1 MSYRNAKNI
10 LPPDLLEQVQ
20 KYVQGEQIY
29 IPQKINQRSRWGKKN
44 GAIKNIS
51 FRNKE
56 ILAKHQEGLSYE
68 ELSQI
73 FFLSTESIRKIIY
86 GQKNNEPKREE
97 DN

>member
-29 IPQKINQRSRWGKKN
+29 IPQKGNERTKWGKKS
-44 GAIKNIS
+44 GAVKNIS

-56 ILAKHQEGLSYE
+56 ILAKHQEGFSYE
-68 ELSQI
+68 ELAQI
-73 FFLSTESIRKIIY
+73 FFLSTESIRKIVY
-86 GQKNNEPKREE
+86 AQRKDK
-97 DN
+97 